1 MNGLGTHILID
12 LYGCDPS
19 KLSDLEFLKQMSLE
33 GVRRSGATI
42 LGECFKRFETQ
53 GVSGVVIIA
62 ESHFTLHSWPEHSYI
77 GMDYFTCGDRIDI
90 DVAIRIQVSLFDRC
104 RKPNARIEIVRHDG
118 EVNQVNSA
126 VRVEVSWG
134 CVFADGCQMRCDLC
148 FGERDIKES
157 QIIDHTPK
165 VAAG

>member
-42 LGECFKRFETQ
+42 LGECFKQFETQ

-77 GMDYFTCGDRIDI
+77 GMDYFTCGDRINI
-90 DVAIRIQVSLFDRC
+90 DVAISYFEKELSPEKKDISRH
-104 RKPNARIEIVRHDG
+104 VRG
-118 EVNQVNSA
+118 
-126 VRVEVSWG
+126 
-134 CVFADGCQMRCDLC
+134 
-148 FGERDIKES
+148 KEL
-157 QIIDHTPK
+157 
-165 VAAG
+165 GR

>member
-19 KLSDLEFLKQMSLE
+19 KLSDLDFLKQMSFE

-77 GMDYFTCGDRIDI
+77 GMDYFTCGDRINI
-90 DVAIRIQVSLFDRC
+90 DVAISYFKEVLSPDKTDIS
-104 RKPNARIEIVRHDG
+104 RHTRG
-118 EVNQVNSA
+118 
-126 VRVEVSWG
+126 
-134 CVFADGCQMRCDLC
+134 
-148 FGERDIKES
+148 KELS
-157 QIIDHTPK
+157 H
-165 VAAG
+165 